1 MTARLSPDEIRLRSM
16 AETQWQAQV
25 EAIASAC
32 GWKHWHAPDNRPVTA
47 KSGRRYVQNV
57 KAGFPDLVLVRG
69 QRLVF
74 AELKRQG
81 PQGVVSDEQAAWL
94 IALGCTGAETYV
106 WRPGD
111 LDLVKAVLA

>member
-1 MTARLSPDEIRLRSM
+1 MSTRLSPDEIRLR
-16 AETQWQAQV
+16 AITETQWQAQV
-25 EAIASAC
+25 EAIASSC
-32 GWKHWHAPDNRPVTA
+32 GWKHWHAPDNRPVMA

-69 QRLVF
+69 TRLVF

-81 PQGVVSDEQAAWL
+81 PAGRLKPEQVAWL
-94 IALGCTGAETYV
+94 TALAATGAEVWT

-111 LDLVKAVLA
+111 LEQVKAVLR